1 MLGRTPHR
9 FQRRGRRGRDRCAFG
24 IALLARAARQR
35 HREICGSWAADH
47 RETRGHRGIP
57 KRKWGPALLPAPTA
71 PSEGSAGVRNLVHLT
86 RRPAVPALD
95 PGSPAQASLPIEPL
109 PLARSPTGLPKRRPG
124 GSPSLST
131 RPAWRWKPKLPAKTV
146 RCSAALLGSIP
157 LGVPLC
163 SPPRKASSRVA
174 LEKIDS
180 SGASYRLTAPP
191 LRRALASPAGGDR
204 TFGHLPLPPAVAGSW
219 RGRDRR
225 PDHLLT
231 LHRPAESQ
239 KRKIR

>member
-1 MLGRTPHR
+1 VFVTW
-9 FQRRGRRGRDRCAFG
+9 
-24 IALLARAARQR
+24 
-35 HREICGSWAADH
+35 S
-47 RETRGHRGIP
+47 
-57 KRKWGPALLPAPTA
+57 K
-71 PSEGSAGVRNLVHLT
+71 T
-86 RRPAVPALD
+86 RRPRPALD
-95 PGSPAQASLPIEPL
+95 PGSPAQASLPIEQL
-109 PLARSPTGLPKRRPG
+109 PLARSPTSLPKRRPG

-131 RPAWRWKPKLPAKTV
+131 RPAWRWEPKPPAKTV
-146 RCSAALLGSIP
+146 RCSAALLGSIT

-225 PDHLLT
+225 PDHPSTMHLS
-231 LHRPAESQ
+231 PESS
-239 KRKIR
+239 KRKMREKACG